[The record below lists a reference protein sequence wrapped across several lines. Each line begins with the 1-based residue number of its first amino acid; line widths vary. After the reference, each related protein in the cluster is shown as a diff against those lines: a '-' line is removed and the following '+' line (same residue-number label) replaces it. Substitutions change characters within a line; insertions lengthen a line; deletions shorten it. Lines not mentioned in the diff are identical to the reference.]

1 MISTWGK
8 RSFQITM
15 TLMGVALLLG
25 AVAPRASAQ
34 LEYLTI
40 FGESEPVPDNAS
52 FGAAAASGDFDGDG
66 HLDLVVGAPFLGA
79 YTNNSNHGAVYVL
92 YGPFPDNQ
100 APGTPLKIF
109 DGLGEFAVSGSS
121 IAFANSFRYQSS
133 GPGLPVALAG
143 APGSGARRVWGA
155 YESGGVPQT
164 FSFAPGV
171 NNYYF
176 GSVVATCDFN
186 GDSYSDIAVR
196 TGLLDASSTPQKT
209 SEVYVYLGG
218 PDADGIVDLIIRP
231 QTLKSYF
238 GYVMSGV
245 VDVTGDAPGY
255 VFDDLLIGSG
265 YAAGQPESVHV
276 VFGRTATQAADGFP
290 VVITVTGDASEAG
303 VNTIA
308 GNNVNAVAGGVDLT
322 GNGSRDIVLSVGP
335 TSSFRQVAVYEGPI
349 AESGIGSAYVTF
361 EDGSS
366 FGSALSLDG
375 DVDAD
380 GYSDLLIGSKQ
391 FTSYGTNVGRV
402 TIALGGNRLPTGT
415 VVCNNVLTT
424 RNVWQLQPAEME
436 SYSEF
441 GTSVGYVGDQDGDD
455 GRDEIFVGAPGA
467 FNPDENVLDETGKIS
482 LFNLSRS
489 EIEIADTALPIP
501 TGPSCTGPRVFAVQI
516 DVPQDVTLESVVA
529 NSVTLGL
536 SDALLTDPDGDG
548 FFSATLAGT
557 FAPANPVD
565 VEVFARATTVAGG
578 FAIKDVSVSFSGSD
592 VIASHAE
599 YPVPR
604 SGAYPLVAVKL
615 DPCGG
620 VPLDV
625 IYLLGGQTAEAAQ
638 FSWNTVPLNDQ
649 GNNGDVAGDGVYSYR
664 GPLAGTIAQPTGFY
678 NFRVLGMANNVWIYD
693 DVVKVQV
700 IDPES
705 VSYVNKSS
713 GTGLDY
719 AGQPYSSVAID
730 FNAGPGPKDL
740 FISMLAERGMLYKC
754 NQVSSVGVPEFSPGS
769 PSDTGGEFP
778 PFDLLGLTAADFNND
793 GREDLFAA
801 AQANALLYQ
810 AAATGSSV
818 LQDVTSTLIPSNAF
832 ANSLTG
838 AWGDYDRDGRMDLF
852 VGCGIVTGEP
862 GVDSGTAASGV
873 LLRNDTRN
881 GDGFVDVSAS
891 TGVGDLTQYAVTA
904 TWGDIN
910 GDKFPDLFVGDASE
924 SGTASRLFRN
934 GKDGGFVDEAST
946 RFGGNLNSVVGAGF
960 GDADAD
966 GDLDLTVA
974 TRTGAAIRLNT
985 NAGSYTSIVPV
996 GTATTVSG
1004 VNVFDFDY
1012 NGVQDVLLLSA
1023 DNAATPK
1030 LFRGVSSGGNLSFAD
1045 VTSAVG
1051 LNWAG
1056 KTGGSVL
1063 SDFNGDGDLDLY
1075 LGRAVAQSAHFFTAA
1090 GLDPT
1095 DDAYTDNWQQVQLVS
1110 NIGVPNSY
1118 RGIGAK
1124 VTVTQGANS
1133 FVRVVDGGS
1142 GRGGQSDS
1150 ILEFGL
1156 PTSSAVS
1163 NIQVEW
1169 PNGYVQNYASPAT
1182 RFVTIVDDTKL
1193 FTITRISG
1201 GHQIVPCTDLSR
1213 WAFSWT
1219 TSVGTNPDLDKVIY
1233 KIGDSD
1239 VFNGGTEVTATD
1251 AGVTHASFVK
1261 STGAYEHNLSFVA
1274 PCALGQTVYF
1284 AVISKG
1290 DGEVIGET
1298 KNFAITVCGTPCDP
1312 NQQ

>member
-8 RSFQITM
+8 RSFRITM
-15 TLMGVALLLG
+15 ALTGVALLLG
-25 AVAPRASAQ
+25 ALAPTASAQ
-34 LEYLTI
+34 VEYLKI
-40 FGESEPVPDNAS
+40 YGESEPVPDNAS
-52 FGAAAASGDFDGDG
+52 FGAAAAAGDFDGDG
-66 HLDLVVGAPFLGA
+66 HLDLVVGAPKLGA
-79 YTNNSNHGAVYVL
+79 YAGNANHGAAYVL
-92 YGPFPDNQ
+92 YGPFPD
-100 APGTPLKIF
+100 ALYTAAPLKLF
-109 DGLGEFAVSGSS
+109 HALGAGAQAGLS
-121 IAFANSFRYQSS
+121 IAYANTFRYQTS
-133 GPGLPVALAG
+133 GPGLPVFLAG
-143 APGSGARRVWGA
+143 VPGESESVRSA
-155 YESGGVPQT
+155 YEIGGVPHT
-164 FSFAPGV
+164 SSFLPDE
-171 NNYYF
+171 NIYYF
-176 GSVVATCDFN
+176 GSVVTTCDFN

-196 TGLLDASSTPQKT
+196 TGSTKIELPAQT
-209 SEVYVYLGG
+209 SEVWVYLGG
-218 PDADGIVDLIIRP
+218 DGADSVVDVIIRP
-231 QTLKSYF
+231 EVPKYYF

-245 VDVTGDAPGY
+245 RDVTGDPPGAK
-255 VFDDLLIGSG
+255 FDDLLIGSG
-265 YAAGQPESVHV
+265 YAAGHLQYLHV
-276 VFGRTATQAADGFP
+276 VFGRTATQAAEDAP
-290 VVITVTGDASEAG
+290 VVITVSDTGAETG
-303 VNTIA
+303 VNSIPLDY
-308 GNNVNAVAGGVDLT
+308 VNAVAGGVDLT
-322 GNGSRDIVLSVGP
+322 GGGTNDIVISYGL
-335 TSSFRQVAVYEGPI
+335 TSSQRKVSVFEGPI
-349 AESGIGSAYVTF
+349 GEGAVGNAYVAF

-366 FGSALSLDG
+366 FGSTLALDG
-375 DVDAD
+375 DVDGD
-380 GYSDLLIGSKQ
+380 GYNDILIGSKT
-391 FTSYGTNVGRV
+391 FTSYGTNIGRV
-402 TIALGGNRLPTGT
+402 TIALGGSRLPTGT
-415 VVCNNVLTT
+415 VNCNNVLST
-424 RNVWQLQPAEME
+424 RNVWQLQPADME
-436 SYSEF
+436 NDTQF
-441 GTSVGYVGDQDGDD
+441 GTSVGYIGDQDGND

-467 FNPDENVLDETGKIS
+467 FNPGDEVQDNTGKVGF
-482 LFNLSRS
+482 FNLSRS
-489 EIEIADTALPIP
+489 EIEIADSAIPIP
-501 TGPSCTGPRVFAVQI
+501 TGPSCTGPRVFSVQI
-516 DVPQDVTLESVVA
+516 DVPQDVTLDSVVA
-529 NSVTLGL
+529 NSVALGL
-536 SDALLTDPDGDG
+536 SGAPLTDPDGDG
-548 FFSATLAGT
+548 FYSATLAGT

-625 IYLLGGQTAEAAQ
+625 IYLLGYRTAEGAL
-638 FSWNTVPLNDQ
+638 FPWDSVPLNDQ
-649 GNNGDVAGDGVYSYR
+649 GNDGDVAGDGVYSYR
-664 GPLAGTIAQPTGFY
+664 GPNADNIAQPTGFY
-678 NFRVLGMANNVWIYD
+678 NFRVVGMANNVWIYD
-693 DVVKVQV
+693 DIVTVQV
-700 IDPES
+700 IDPET

-713 GTGLDY
+713 GTGLTY
-719 AGQPYSSVAID
+719 PGQPYSSVAID
-730 FNAGPGPKDL
+730 FTPGPGPKDL
-740 FISMLAERGMLYKC
+740 FISMLADRGTLYKC
-754 NQVSSVGVPEFSPGS
+754 IHVSQSGVPGFQLGEPG
-769 PSDTGGEFP
+769 DTGGALP
-778 PFDLLGLTAADFNND
+778 PFDLLGLAAADFNND

-801 AQANALLYQ
+801 AQQNPILYR
-810 AAATGSSV
+810 AVPAGNPE
-818 LQDVTSTLIPSNAF
+818 LQDVTSTLAPAGSLES
-832 ANSLTG
+832 SLTG
-838 AWGDYDRDGRMDLF
+838 AWGDYDRDGRLDLF

-862 GVDSGTAASGV
+862 GVDSGTAANGV
-873 LLRNDTRN
+873 LLRNDTRS
-881 GDGFVDVSAS
+881 GDGFVDVSGS
-891 TGVGDLTQYAVTA
+891 TGVGELTQYAVTA

-910 GDKFPDLFVGDASE
+910 GDKFPDLFVGDASA

-946 RFGGNLNSVVGAGF
+946 RFNGNLNSVVGASF
-960 GDADAD
+960 GDVDAD

-974 TRTGAAIRLNT
+974 THTGAEIRRNT
-985 NAGSYTSIVPV
+985 NSGTYTSVVPV
-996 GTATTVSG
+996 GTASSVSG
-1004 VNVFDFDY
+1004 LNVFDFDY
-1012 NGVQDVLLLSA
+1012 DGVQDVLLLSA
-1023 DNAATPK
+1023 NTAATPK
-1030 LFRGVSSGGNLSFAD
+1030 LFKGASSSGTLSFSD

-1075 LGRAVAQSAHFFTAA
+1075 LGRAVAEGAHFFTAA

-1095 DDAYTDNWQQVQLVS
+1095 TDAYTQNWQQVQLVS

-1142 GRGGQSDS
+1142 GRGGQSDN

-1156 PTSSAVS
+1156 PTSAAVS

-1169 PNGYVQNYASPAT
+1169 PNGYVQNYANPAT
-1182 RFVTIVDDTKL
+1182 PFVTITDDTKL

-1239 VFNGGTEVTATD
+1239 VFNGGTEVAATD

-1261 STGAYEHNLSFVA
+1261 STGNYEHSLSFVA